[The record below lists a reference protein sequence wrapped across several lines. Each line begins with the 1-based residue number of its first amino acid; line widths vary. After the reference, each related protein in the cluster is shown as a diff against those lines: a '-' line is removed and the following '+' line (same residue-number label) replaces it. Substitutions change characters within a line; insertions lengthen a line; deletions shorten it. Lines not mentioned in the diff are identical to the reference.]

1 MRAADCRIW
10 RKRPKDFFDK
20 YKQQPKGCCFL
31 RIFFYG
37 YKGFLMGMVDQ
48 SSITSWDISSMLWG

>member
-1 MRAADCRIW
+1 MRAADCKTW

-20 YKQQPKGCCFL
+20 QKQQPKGCCY
-31 RIFFYG
+31 FYG

-48 SSITSWDISSMLWG
+48 RSITSWDISSMLWG

>member
-1 MRAADCRIW
+1 MKTAAERLL
-10 RKRPKDFFDK
+10 FFANI
-20 YKQQPKGCCFL
+20 
-31 RIFFYG
+31 IFANIIFADIIFYG